1 MFDGGGL
8 KYSEKN
14 GSLLHIVSQVFY
26 TEKMIVPEHKIGTV
40 VGSAAKRPFDICD
53 VPMGSR
59 YMKSVIYIPRP
70 PNCVRKCDFRA
81 KMPGLYPCKEI
92 HLTVRRLLKI
102 QTCSTSDFNPPS
114 KYSITVVRGAL
125 HSRIDQ

>member
-40 VGSAAKRPFDICD
+40 VGSATKRP
-53 VPMGSR
+53 
-59 YMKSVIYIPRP
+59 
-70 PNCVRKCDFRA
+70 
-81 KMPGLYPCKEI
+81 
-92 HLTVRRLLKI
+92 
-102 QTCSTSDFNPPS
+102 
-114 KYSITVVRGAL
+114 
-125 HSRIDQ
+125 